1 MRGLRRRFLRSGL
14 AAAMLACAA
23 CATPASAGK
32 KDNSI
37 RFGYEQVLNSLD
49 SYFNSDRGGVI
60 IADHVWDGL
69 IYRDPKTNEYRG
81 DLATAWKWIDD
92 KTLEL
97 ELRQGVK
104 FHNGAD
110 FDADDVV
117 YTLNFASNPESK
129 VASPQQ
135 VSWIEQVVKLDKYR
149 VRIIAKEPFPAA
161 IDYLAGVRMAIYPHE
176 YYAKVGPK
184 GMNEKPVGTGP
195 FRVTE
200 HAIGKYV
207 RLERN
212 PDYFK
217 GGPKGLPKIAKVEF
231 RFVPDRQTQLAEIL
245 SGGLD
250 MIINVPL
257 DQAEQIRNIPHLQ
270 IVHGETMRIM
280 FLQLDS
286 SERTSAPQLRDI
298 RIRKAIL
305 HAIDR
310 DAMVKAIVGEGSRVI
325 NSICYPSQFGCT
337 DEGMVRYGYD
347 PAEAKRLLAEAGMAD
362 GFEVDLYAF
371 RERPQVEAIIGYL
384 RAVGVKA
391 NLRYLQY
398 PAMRDA
404 VRAGKAAMVFQSW
417 GSSSINDVSAATSVF
432 YKGNPDDVN
441 RDVEVQSLLQ
451 RGDTSVDAT
460 VRKEAYAKA
469 LTLIQGRA
477 YALPMYSLPMYF
489 AAAKDL
495 VFEAHPD
502 EIPRFW
508 QMSYK

>member
-1 MRGLRRRFLRSGL
+1 
-14 AAAMLACAA
+14 
-23 CATPASAGK
+23 
-32 KDNSI
+32 
-37 RFGYEQVLNSLD
+37 
-49 SYFNSDRGGVI
+49 
-60 IADHVWDGL
+60 
-69 IYRDPKTNEYRG
+69 
-81 DLATAWKWIDD
+81 
-92 KTLEL
+92 
-97 ELRQGVK
+97 
-104 FHNGAD
+104 
-110 FDADDVV
+110 
-117 YTLNFASNPESK
+117 
-129 VASPQQ
+129 
-135 VSWIEQVVKLDKYR
+135 
-149 VRIIAKEPFPAA
+149 
-161 IDYLAGVRMAIYPHE
+161 
-176 YYAKVGPK
+176 
-184 GMNEKPVGTGP
+184 MNEKPVGTGP

-305 HAIDR
+305 HAVDR

-347 PAEAKRLLAEAGMAD
+347 PAQAKRLLAEAGMAD

>member
-1 MRGLRRRFLRSGL
+1 MPHAFQAFDCL
-14 AAAMLACAA
+14 A
-23 CATPASAGK
+23 
-32 KDNSI
+32 
-37 RFGYEQVLNSLD
+37 
-49 SYFNSDRGGVI
+49 
-60 IADHVWDGL
+60 
-69 IYRDPKTNEYRG
+69 YRDPTTMEMKTA
-81 DLATAWKWIDD
+81 LATSWKQVDPT
-92 KTLEL
+92 TLEFT
-97 ELRQGVK
+97 LREGVK
-104 FHNGAD
+104 FQNGD
-110 FDADDVV
+110 PFTADDVV

-212 PDYFK
+212 PDYFE
-217 GGPKGLPKIAKVEF
+217 GGPKGRPKIAKVEF

-270 IVHGETMRIM
+270 IVYGETMRIM

-337 DEGMVRYGYD
+337 DEGMQFR
-347 PAEAKRLLAEAGMAD
+347 
-362 GFEVDLYAF
+362 DLY
-371 RERPQVEAIIGYL
+371 P
-384 RAVGVKA
+384 
-391 NLRYLQY
+391 
-398 PAMRDA
+398 
-404 VRAGKAAMVFQSW
+404 
-417 GSSSINDVSAATSVF
+417 
-432 YKGNPDDVN
+432 
-441 RDVEVQSLLQ
+441 
-451 RGDTSVDAT
+451 
-460 VRKEAYAKA
+460 
-469 LTLIQGRA
+469 
-477 YALPMYSLPMYF
+477 
-489 AAAKDL
+489 
-495 VFEAHPD
+495 
-502 EIPRFW
+502 
-508 QMSYK
+508 